1 MEDKREAMGEAALY
15 PSYMDLD
22 PWIDAARLRA
32 LDGFMTERLM
42 RRIDAPRDLAFYTGP
57 FLLTPDAPALPG
69 SRLVSLTAGGN
80 DDYYTL
86 DRPDLWTPTAEA
98 DEFAP
103 LMDFLA
109 TLPFAATGRIIVMY
123 DWGGRPVPAHRDHES
138 KELCHEFIWLRTNFS
153 KPFYMLDPETGEKR
167 YVRSHSAWF
176 DTVNQYHGADAA
188 DGLSFSIRVDGRFTD
203 GFRRQIPTSA
213 ENPASAPA
221 LWAAQNPPHREMGRG
236 TTRRVVEG

>member
-1 MEDKREAMGEAALY
+1 MQAAMTERAMADTALY

-22 PWIDAARLRA
+22 PWIDVERLRA

-42 RRIDAPRDLAFYTGP
+42 RRIEAAGDLAFYTGP
-57 FLLTPDAPALPG
+57 FVLNPDAPALPG

-80 DDYYTL
+80 EDYYVL
-86 DRPDLWTPTAEA
+86 DRPDLWRPTADA

-109 TLPFAATGRIIVMY
+109 TLPFAATGRMIVMY
-123 DWGGRPVPAHRDHES
+123 DFNGRAVPAHRDHAS
-138 KELCHEFIWLRTNFS
+138 PELCHEFIWLRTNFA
-153 KPFYMLDPETGEKR
+153 KPFYMLNPQTGEKR
-167 YVRSHSAWF
+167 YVASHSAWF

-188 DGLSFSIRVDGRFTD
+188 SGLSFSIRVDGRFTD
-203 GFRRQIPTSA
+203 AFRRQIPDAA

-221 LWAAQNPPHREMGRG
+221 LWAANVASGAPR
-236 TTRRVVEG
+236 